1 MMLPESNSEKSVSY
15 QKKDGR
21 GHARP
26 SFFWYDNDKDL
37 KVCFLVMCVVY
48 ATIQMLLNSQIHFL
62 LLKTFMGKNKT
73 NIPILPTDRNFCMQK
88 LTAPPIL
95 NSTGN

>member
-1 MMLPESNSEKSVSY
+1 MMSVEPNSEKSVSY

-37 KVCFLVMCVVY
+37 KVCFLVTHLVNVY
-48 ATIQMLLNSQIHFL
+48 HCNHLLSWYDGKNQSWIISAMAIKINFL
-62 LLKTFMGKNKT
+62 LT
-73 NIPILPTDRNFCMQK
+73 ID
-88 LTAPPIL
+88 A
-95 NSTGN
+95 